1 LSSAE
6 NCLAEGHTRLQEF
19 QMGIPG
25 PTELILILAVVLL
38 IFGAKRIPEIMGGVG
53 QGIKSLKKSLEQEEP
68 SKPVQAQPTQPQP
81 HQENKTG

>member
-1 LSSAE
+1 
-6 NCLAEGHTRLQEF
+6 
-19 QMGIPG
+19 MGIPG

-68 SKPVQAQPTQPQP
+68 SKPVQTQSTAIPSP
-81 HQENKTG
+81 GGKPVEPS